1 MNILIRQMMNM
12 KHSPSKPMTE
22 INSAWEA
29 EIKKTLDALWENRYR
44 LSLANVELLRRFA
57 NKTRL

>member
-1 MNILIRQMMNM
+1 MNT
-12 KHSPSKPMTE
+12 KKPMKD

-29 EIKKTLDALWENRYR
+29 EIKKQLDAIWENRYR
-44 LSLANVELLRRFA
+44 LSLANVELLRRLA

>member
-1 MNILIRQMMNM
+1 MNILIKQMMNT

-29 EIKKTLDALWENRYR
+29 EIKKTLDALWKNRHR